1 MIYYNASQNQ
11 QANKLFNLLRELI
24 NLDAACDVAQRYKL
38 RGPLHCD
45 GQLYSYRTLLLL
57 KHELSWDTSSR
68 TT

>member
-11 QANKLFNLLRELI
+11 QANTIKSSLTRLI

-57 KHELSWDTSSR
+57 KHELSWDTSSI
-68 TT
+68 TI